1 MWLLLQT
8 KYTVRERKKCFEP
21 KFKEFKM
28 QAMNICLF
36 GKKSTSAMS
45 MVFMIKQKK
54 KKKSIYFTVMH
65 SLNNCVPL
73 FGDVHIL

>member
-36 GKKSTSAMS
+36 GKKVCNVYGIYNKAKKRKKYL
-45 MVFMIKQKK
+45 FHRHALIK
-54 KKKSIYFTVMH
+54 
-65 SLNNCVPL
+65 
-73 FGDVHIL
+73 

>member
-36 GKKSTSAMS
+36 GEKKYVCNVYGIYDKA
-45 MVFMIKQKK
+45 KK
-54 KKKSIYFTVMH
+54 KKKVFISPSCTH
-65 SLNNCVPL
+65 
-73 FGDVHIL
+73 

>member
-1 MWLLLQT
+1 
-8 KYTVRERKKCFEP
+8 
-21 KFKEFKM
+21 
-28 QAMNICLF
+28 
-36 GKKSTSAMS
+36 MS

-54 KKKSIYFTVMH
+54 NKKIYFTVMH

>member
-28 QAMNICLF
+28 QAMN
-36 GKKSTSAMS
+36 KKKYVCNVYGIYDKA
-45 MVFMIKQKK
+45 KK
-54 KKKSIYFTVMH
+54 KKNFISPSCTH
-65 SLNNCVPL
+65 
-73 FGDVHIL
+73 